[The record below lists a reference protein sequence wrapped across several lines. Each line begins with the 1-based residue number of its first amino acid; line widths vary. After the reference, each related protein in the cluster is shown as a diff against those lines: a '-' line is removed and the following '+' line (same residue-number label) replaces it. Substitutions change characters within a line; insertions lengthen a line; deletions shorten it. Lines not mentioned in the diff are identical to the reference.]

1 MKGKMI
7 KLLAVVMSAFFIF
20 YAGYQVWRFFYNP
33 YQTEI
38 TTEYSV
44 SESLHV
50 HGIAVRSE
58 TIIESVQTSG
68 SVSYVYED
76 AQRVLKNRT
85 VAYTHASADTVD
97 KMIQIG
103 KK

>member
-20 YAGYQVWRFFYNP
+20 YAGYQAWRFFYNP

-50 HGIAVRSE
+50 HGIAAKQLLKAFKPAE
-58 TIIESVQTSG
+58 ASVMFMRTLNA
-68 SVSYVYED
+68 Y
-76 AQRVLKNRT
+76 LKTELLHILTLR
-85 VAYTHASADTVD
+85 
-97 KMIQIG
+97 QIP
-103 KK
+103 